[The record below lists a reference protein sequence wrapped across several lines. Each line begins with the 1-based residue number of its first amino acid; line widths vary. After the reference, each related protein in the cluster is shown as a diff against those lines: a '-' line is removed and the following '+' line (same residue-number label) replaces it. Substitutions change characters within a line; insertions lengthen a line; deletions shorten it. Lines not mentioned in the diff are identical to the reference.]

1 LWVIASI
8 AIATLIAIRAILYAR
23 CAVNQ
28 FWFVM
33 SVFEAIRSRMNTTV
47 SATGMPFVVDEDE
60 DEDEDETRF
69 LIGVCA
75 CSVLLL

>member
-1 LWVIASI
+1 
-8 AIATLIAIRAILYAR
+8 
-23 CAVNQ
+23 
-28 FWFVM
+28 M

-60 DEDEDETRF
+60 DEDEARF